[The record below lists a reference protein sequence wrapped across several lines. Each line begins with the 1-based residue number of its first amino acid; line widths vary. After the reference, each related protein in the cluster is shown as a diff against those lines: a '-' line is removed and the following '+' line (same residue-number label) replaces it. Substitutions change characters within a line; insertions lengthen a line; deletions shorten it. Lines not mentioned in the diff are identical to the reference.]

1 MSMPALCK
9 IVIKKGLLFL
19 TMPNGDIIPMQ
30 QNIVIENKMDD
41 NNISTVTVTLL
52 CDTKEIKNID

>member
-1 MSMPALCK
+1 MPALCK

>member
-1 MSMPALCK
+1 MPALCK

-41 NNISTVTVTLL
+41 NNISSVTVTLL